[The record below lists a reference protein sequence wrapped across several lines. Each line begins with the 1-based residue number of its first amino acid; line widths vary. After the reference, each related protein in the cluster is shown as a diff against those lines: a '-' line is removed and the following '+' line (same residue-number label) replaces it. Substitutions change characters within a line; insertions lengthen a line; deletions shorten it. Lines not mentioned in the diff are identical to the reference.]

1 MTEDRWTSADDD
13 TLRAA
18 LMSLRADV
26 EAHPL
31 PDVRFVK
38 ARGNAR
44 RNRRRTVGAA
54 AAAVAV
60 AALGYGGWHQADTDA
75 SVLRPAGPAA
85 SVGAPTSS
93 SSPNPSQGTT
103 PSPGPSDTPSH
114 TKPTTSETVYVAG
127 PRPLLDRDLFVAPS
141 DWSSAALAQG
151 APTRSVT
158 TDWEGGAALTD
169 CDADTAQDGTP
180 GAGRF
185 GLVTVGPRGDGP
197 VIGKQRV
204 RLTEDAGTAR
214 AERDR
219 LVQALRTCEGRVQGM
234 TVTPDPQHDAAFRLD
249 FDNPYGGPVL
259 TTWVVVTTQ
268 RTTGAVST
276 FAITG
281 EVADDAGF
289 GELQRLVGLAQQR

>member
-1 MTEDRWTSADDD
+1 MTDQDRWTPADDD
-13 TLRAA
+13 ARRAA

-26 EAHPL
+26 EGTPP

-38 ARGNAR
+38 ARGDAR
-44 RNRRRTVGAA
+44 RHRRRTVGAA

-60 AALGYGGWHQADTDA
+60 VALGYGGWHQAETDA
-75 SVLRPAGPAA
+75 STLRPAAPAA
-85 SVGAPTSS
+85 SVGAPTTST
-93 SSPNPSQGTT
+93 PTDGTT
-103 PSPGPSDTPSH
+103 PSTSPSGTASSTERPS
-114 TKPTTSETVYVAG
+114 TSETVYVVG

-141 DWSSAALAQG
+141 DWSSAPLAGG

-281 EVADDAGF
+281 EVADGAGF
-289 GELQRLVGLAQQR
+289 GELQRLVSLAQQR